1 MQHYRAFQLD
11 QNGHIVCKIDLTCA
25 DDEDA
30 KQQAEQLLYGYDT
43 EVWHRD
49 RMVALL
55 RPKRR
60 LSVVPGSS
68 SDGPPS

>member
-1 MQHYRAFQLD
+1 MQLYRAFQLD
-11 QNGHIVCKIDLTCA
+11 QNGHIFGKIDLICA

-43 EVWHRD
+43 EVWHLD

-60 LSVVPGSS
+60 LSVVPGSR
-68 SDGPPS
+68 SDGPP